1 MNAPLAAVGSGV
13 KGALDKESEANS
25 VTLWVC
31 VPIYPMTGANGK
43 AGALNSMLF
52 RQQGDSPK
60 LGLQDPPA
68 YFSYSQILTI

>member
-1 MNAPLAAVGSGV
+1 MKDSEAGSKSLGTESLGNAPSAAVGSGV

-43 AGALNSMLF
+43 G
-52 RQQGDSPK
+52 GH
-60 LGLQDPPA
+60 
-68 YFSYSQILTI
+68 